1 MNFFKA
7 IVNFFKKRV
16 LLWPVL
22 LLNVLLV
29 VGTGAVFA
37 FGGLNALG
45 LSSLFSSSSNE
56 RDSQVVQ
63 AVTRV
68 QEVALLR
75 LHIEGVARNESNGEI
90 LGVAVPES
98 KKTTLIQYKFDA
110 KLGIDGSKVKIEPTG
125 PDSFRVTIPRFIGIG
140 FDDPV
145 FEEPLENSGA
155 LSWLTPSAVQ
165 TRMMN
170 NVLSDESKQKYVTQN
185 EAALQ
190 EQAKAFYSV
199 IVASVA
205 PDITLDF
212 EFAG

>member
-7 IVNFFKKRV
+7 IGNFFKKRV

-22 LLNVLLV
+22 MLNVLLV

-98 KKTTLIQYKFDA
+98 KKTTLIQHKFDA
-110 KLGIDGSKVKIEPTG
+110 KLGIDGSNVKIEPTG

-145 FEEPLENSGA
+145 FEEPLENNGA

-170 NVLSDESKQKYVTQN
+170 NVLSDENKQKYVTQN

-212 EFAG
+212 EFAA